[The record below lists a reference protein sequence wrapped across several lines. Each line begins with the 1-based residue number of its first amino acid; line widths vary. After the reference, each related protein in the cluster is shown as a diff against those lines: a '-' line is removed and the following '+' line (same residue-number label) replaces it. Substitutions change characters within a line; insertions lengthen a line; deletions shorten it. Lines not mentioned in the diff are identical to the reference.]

1 MFRKKKA
8 SLLKVDYDSRKE
20 NKMIKRV
27 CIVAAMA
34 MMAGCIGDAKEK
46 AKKPCTRIEFEATP
60 QLMRF
65 GDTAQRDE
73 SRPFAKDPT
82 VIRHNGR
89 YLMYYSVNYDPKNY
103 PHKLPGGKT
112 RYWWGAVA
120 ESTDL
125 VNWKRICDIEPVG
138 APDFVDAC
146 VAPCVKKIDG
156 KIHMF
161 HQAKVKGG
169 NRNCAIWHA
178 TSEDGINFVCNG
190 QEPVFRP
197 SNKWSLDRAID
208 AEVYRVGDKLIL
220 MYATRDPQNRIQ
232 MLGMASA
239 PYGSSYGKGTWT
251 EVTKDDP
258 FFKPELAWEMS
269 CIEAATVVERK
280 GVWYMF
286 YAGAYNHERQQIGVA
301 WSSDGVNYTRLQ
313 DTPVLP
319 HGPAG
324 SWNAW
329 ESGHPG
335 VFEDEDGQVYL
346 FYQGKATL
354 NGDYQLSC
362 LKVRFV
368 D

>member
-1 MFRKKKA
+1 MKMT
-8 SLLKVDYDSRKE
+8 LK
-20 NKMIKRV
+20 I
-27 CIVAAMA
+27 CAIAALA
-34 MMAGCIGDAKEK
+34 LAAGCAGTPETG
-46 AKKPCTRIEFEATP
+46 AKKPCARIEFDPMP

-73 SRPFAKDPT
+73 TRPFAKDPT

-103 PHKLPGGKT
+103 PHRLPKGKK
-112 RYWWGAVA
+112 RGWWGAVA

-138 APDFVDAC
+138 APDFAEAC

-161 HQAKVKGG
+161 SQSKVKGG
-169 NRNCAIWHA
+169 NRNSAIWHA
-178 TSEDGINFVCNG
+178 TSEDGITFTLDG
-190 QEPVFRP
+190 KEPVFRP
-197 SNKWSLDRAID
+197 SNKWSIDRAID

-220 MYATRDPQNRIQ
+220 MYATRDLPGKIQ
-232 MLGMASA
+232 ILGMASA
-239 PYGSSYGKGTWT
+239 PYGSSYSKGTWT
-251 EVTKDDP
+251 EITTDGP
-258 FFKPELAWEMS
+258 FLKPDLPWEMS
-269 CIEAATVVERK
+269 CIEAATVIERK
-280 GVWYMF
+280 GIWYMF
-286 YAGAYNHERQQIGVA
+286 YAGAYNHERQQIGAA
-301 WSSDGVNYTRLQ
+301 WSADGINFTRLQ

-319 HGPAG
+319 HGPKG

-335 VFEDEDGQVYL
+335 VFEDDDGQVYL

-354 NGDYQLSC
+354 KGDYQLSC